1 MILYLYYVIIG
12 DYMENKMSLP
22 LIMAPLAGITDSV
35 CRRIVKSFGADI
47 TYSEMI
53 SSRGLWYK
61 DKKTKELLYFEKE
74 ETPIVI
80 QLFGNEPDIMA
91 YAAKEI
97 EQYNPQGIDI
107 NMGCPMPKIVNN
119 GDGCALMKDISLAAK
134 VCEAVAKATKLPV
147 SVKFRSGWDE
157 ETLNAVEFAKA
168 MEQSGASLLT
178 VHGRTRV
185 QQYSG
190 KADLSVTSSVK
201 NAVSIPV
208 YHSGDVVDGASALSI
223 AKETGCDG
231 LMIGR
236 GALGSPWIFK
246 EIKAAFE
253 GKEYISPNWKER
265 IDMALKHAKMLCEYK
280 GDLGGIRESRK
291 FSAWYV
297 KGLKGSARLRNDV
310 TKATSYAQ
318 LEELFNEYILS
329 LKDGEEQ

>member
-1 MILYLYYVIIG
+1 
-12 DYMENKMSLP
+12 MSLP
-22 LIMAPLAGITDSV
+22 LVMAPLAGITDSV
-35 CRRIVKSFGADI
+35 CRRIVKAHGADI

-74 ETPIVI
+74 ETPIII
-80 QLFGNEPDIMA
+80 QLFGNEPEIMA

-97 EQYNPQGIDI
+97 MQYNPQGIDI

-119 GDGCALMKDISLAAK
+119 GDGCALMKDISLASN
-134 VCEAVAKATKLPV
+134 VCYAVAKAVDVPV

-157 ETLNAVEFAKA
+157 ENINAVEFAKA
-168 MEQSGASLLT
+168 MEQSGAKMLA

-190 KADLSVTSSVK
+190 KADLSITAAVK
-201 NAVSIPV
+201 NAVNIPV
-208 YHSGDVVDGASALSI
+208 YHSGDVIDGKTALCI
-223 AKETGCDG
+223 ANTTGCDG

-236 GALGSPWIFK
+236 GALGNPWIFN

-253 GKEYISPNWKER
+253 GKEFASPDWKQR
-265 IDMALKHAKMLCEYK
+265 IDMALNHAKMLCEYK
-280 GDLGGIRESRK
+280 GELAGIRESRK

-310 TKATSYAQ
+310 TKATSYKE
-318 LEELFNEYILS
+318 LEELFNEYITN
-329 LKDGEEQ
+329 LKDGEIQ